1 MGQGEAPKANEC
13 MYHPG
18 VPIFHEGLKFW
29 TCCMRKTTDFQAF
42 LNQAGCTIGNCK
54 WKSDSEG
61 TNVVECRFHWHQTA
75 THVVVAIYG
84 KKYDPDTS
92 YVELSPVRM
101 KCHIVFPEQGKLLR
115 HKGRNQDAKSRSW
128 KLVKTRHPSR
138 NLGKERSDS

>member
-1 MGQGEAPKANEC
+1 

-54 WKSDSEG
+54 WKSDSVSQNSPVQLQYSFCISNMFFQEG
-61 TNVVECRFHWHQTA
+61 TNVVECRFDWHQTA

-101 KCHIVFPEQGKLLR
+101 RCHIVFPEQGGFFNMDIELR
-115 HKGRNQDAKSRSW
+115 GVSY
-128 KLVKTRHPSR
+128 
-138 NLGKERSDS
+138 